1 MSPIRAIG
9 WSVAIIIGS
18 LAIGCVSVAL
28 TVAWGV
34 LAAMGR

>member
-1 MSPIRAIG
+1 VAG
-9 WSVAIIIGS
+9 VAIIIGS
-18 LAIGCVSVAL
+18 LAVGCVSVAL